1 MRESI
6 VTVLNL
12 PASSSHWMQNWHMMQ
27 TNRCELWFRI
37 GFDILFIIFNSDLKI
52 DVSRSLNNNIG
63 QQSALLWET
72 IWQLMFPGPLFQIW
86 LAQQLFWR
94 AIIVNWLQSI
104 QGLLLLFN
112 DAKYWHPFEIELNM
126 VKGRFIV
133 SYQSLYLAFWFF
145 LWYNK
150 VLDALKCLII

>member
-112 DAKYWHPFEIELNM
+112 DAKYWHPFEIKLNM

-133 SYQSLYLAFWFF
+133 SYQSLYLAFCFF
-145 LWYNK
+145 FYDKIKFWML
-150 VLDALKCLII
+150 